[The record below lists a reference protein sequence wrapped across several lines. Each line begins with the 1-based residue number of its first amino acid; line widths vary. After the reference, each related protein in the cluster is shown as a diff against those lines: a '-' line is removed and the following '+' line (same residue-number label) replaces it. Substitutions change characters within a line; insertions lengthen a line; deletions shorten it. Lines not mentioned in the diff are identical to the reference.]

1 MFPGSDWGLR
11 GPRCVIK
18 ASLGIVEMD
27 LRGGVGVGKN
37 QVSHNMSLA
46 IQSLATQLCWG
57 FVGLFLVSDGGP
69 GAPGCLN

>member
-1 MFPGSDWGLR
+1 MG
-11 GPRCVIK
+11 
-18 ASLGIVEMD
+18 EMD

-69 GAPGCLN
+69 GAPGCLNQGAMGWVRYIEEDG